1 MNSGVGDGYSYFDFL
16 KKQSNK
22 QFVPYL
28 AFKTFV
34 TRKNSII
41 IRFVSVEFVRRAS
54 HSQVSPA
61 EGCAETETY
70 YPGRDYTPRAS
81 QLNIIHL
88 KASAFAVSLHCHP

>member
-1 MNSGVGDGYSYFDFL
+1 MGYFYFDFL
-16 KKQSNK
+16 KQQRNK
-22 QFVPYL
+22 QFVSYF

-41 IRFVSVEFVRRAS
+41 IRFVSVEFVCRAS
-54 HSQVSPA
+54 HLQVSPA